1 MENGIGR
8 LAFSLEIFSE
18 KIHNIPNFESYI
30 GELLEIGVG
39 ESIDNAN
46 LEEVQAYNYIGGY
59 GECIRLYHMR
69 RNNAI

>member
-39 ESIDNAN
+39 KALIMQILKKSKHITM
-46 LEEVQAYNYIGGY
+46 I
-59 GECIRLYHMR
+59 
-69 RNNAI
+69 

>member
-1 MENGIGR
+1 MKIIIVIYIMHKMENGIGR

-39 ESIDNAN
+39 KALIMQILKKSKHITM
-46 LEEVQAYNYIGGY
+46 I
-59 GECIRLYHMR
+59 
-69 RNNAI
+69 